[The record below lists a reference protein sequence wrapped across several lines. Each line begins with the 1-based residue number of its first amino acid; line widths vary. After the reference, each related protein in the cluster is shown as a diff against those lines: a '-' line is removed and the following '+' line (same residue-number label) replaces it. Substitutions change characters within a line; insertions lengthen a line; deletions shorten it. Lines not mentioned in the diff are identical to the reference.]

1 MATAATVPSAT
12 VSTATLEHPLRN
24 PDYRLW
30 LTGGTI
36 SLLGDQFYMVAL
48 PWLVLQE
55 TGSAMA
61 MGAIMMAGAI
71 PRAVLMLM
79 GGALSDRIS
88 ARKIMMATATARTI
102 LVTAIGVLVWL
113 HILRTWELYALA
125 VAFGVADAFA
135 VPAQTAFM
143 PSLVRREQLVAASS
157 VSQSTGQ
164 LTTILG
170 PVPAGFVIK
179 TLGVAWAF
187 FLDAISFLFIIG
199 ALWKLPDPPKSQ
211 TPRKAVWHSIA
222 EGIVYVGKDVPLRSL
237 MLLATIMNFCVAGPV
252 AIGLAYLTKTKF
264 GSPAVY
270 GIVISAVAAGSLLGA
285 LLAGVWKIRRRGV
298 MILTVS
304 VVLGVCLGAIGLMGS
319 VGSVAGVLVVMGAAA
334 GLVNVHIGAWA
345 MQRIDAAV
353 RGRVASVL
361 MLAAYGIAP
370 ISLAVA
376 GFLVAWSLKSMF
388 LLAGG
393 LMLLAAA
400 GAALPKQVR
409 EIDNHNMAGI
419 CETLDQQG
427 TRRKTGETILR
438 DPEPVL
444 SAVEGCS

>member
-170 PVPAGFVIK
+170 PVPAGFVSK

-199 ALWKLPDPPKSQ
+199 ALWKLPDPPTSQ

-409 EIDNHNMAGI
+409 EI
-419 CETLDQQG
+419 E
-427 TRRKTGETILR
+427 
-438 DPEPVL
+438 
-444 SAVEGCS
+444 

>member
-1 MATAATVPSAT
+1 MATAATVPVSVGSSA
-12 VSTATLEHPLRN
+12 ALEHPLRN
-24 PDYRLW
+24 PNYRLW
-30 LTGGTI
+30 LIGGTI
-36 SLLGDQFYMVAL
+36 SLLGDQFYLVAL
-48 PWLVLQE
+48 PWLVLQQ
-55 TGSAMA
+55 TGSAVA

-79 GGALSDRIS
+79 GGAVCDRMS
-88 ARKIMMATATARTI
+88 ARKIMMATATARTV
-102 LVTAIGVLVWL
+102 LVTAIGLLVWL

-125 VAFGVADAFA
+125 AAFGVADAFA

-143 PSLVRREQLVAASS
+143 PSLLKREQLVAASS

-187 FLDAISFLFIIG
+187 FVDAISFLFIIG

-211 TPRKAVWHSIA
+211 AARKAVWHSIA
-222 EGIVYVGKDVPLRSL
+222 EGIAYVGKDVPLRSL
-237 MLLATIMNFCVAGPV
+237 MLLATIMNFCVSGPV

-270 GIVISAVAAGSLLGA
+270 GIVISAVAAGSLFGA
-285 LLAGVWKIRRRGV
+285 VLAGVWKIRRRGLL
-298 MILTVS
+298 ILSVS
-304 VVLGVCLGAIGLMGS
+304 VILGVCLGAIGLLGS
-319 VGSVAGVLVVMGAAA
+319 VWSMATVLVIMGAAA

-361 MLAAYGIAP
+361 MLAAYGVAP
-370 ISLAVA
+370 ISLAAA
-376 GFLVAWSLKSMF
+376 GFLVAWSLKYMF

-393 LMLLAAA
+393 LMLLATA
-400 GAALPKQVR
+400 GAALPRLVR
-409 EIDNHNMAGI
+409 EI
-419 CETLDQQG
+419 E
-427 TRRKTGETILR
+427 
-438 DPEPVL
+438 
-444 SAVEGCS
+444 